1 MDKSKMAQEGTVIH
15 YDGRKGRNDQLS
27 RPIKETCHE
36 WCCCE
41 DCQCDGK
48 KSLDDTLNPPIED
61 DCAPSCC

>member
-27 RPIKETCHE
+27 SPIKETCNE

-41 DCQCDGK
+41 DCTCE
-48 KSLDDTLNPPIED
+48 KSLDDTLNPPD
-61 DCAPSCC
+61 KNVGSPVCC